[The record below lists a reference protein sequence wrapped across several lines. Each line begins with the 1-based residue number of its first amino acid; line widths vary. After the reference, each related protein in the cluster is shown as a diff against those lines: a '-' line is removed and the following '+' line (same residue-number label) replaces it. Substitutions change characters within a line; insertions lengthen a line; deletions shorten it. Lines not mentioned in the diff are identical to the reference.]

1 MPRSTNFRREVLD
14 GLPLFDHHCHG
25 VIEYDLSA
33 AEFES
38 LISESSRPAAP
49 GTTRFDSQIGV
60 QVLSQCAPVLGAE
73 RFCSPTAY
81 LDARAALGADEVDR
95 RLLKAARLTTLGV
108 DTGHAAG
115 LITGPERLGELAG
128 ATAHEVVRLESL
140 AEGVAHTMRAEENPL
155 PPSRDNAALFL
166 QKLEDPL
173 DMRLARAIGVKSIAA
188 YRYGLDFLAARPATD
203 EVIAAAVE
211 FLSQPATMRLDDPV
225 LIRHLLWLA
234 IDRKQVIQLHIG
246 YGDDDVDLHR
256 CNPLLL
262 TELLRTTRD
271 TGARFALLHCYPFV
285 REAGYLADVYEHV
298 YFDVGLAINYTGSHS
313 PRVIAESLEL
323 APFGKILFST
333 DAFGLPELYF
343 VGAQL
348 FRRGLAEV
356 LDYYQREWGWPDH
369 YCRKVAELMCYDN
382 AARLY
387 GVDDRKN

>member
-25 VIEYDLSA
+25 VIEYDLGA

-38 LISESSRPAAP
+38 FISESSRPAAP

-60 QVLSQCAPVLGAE
+60 QVLSQCAAALGVE

-81 LDARAALGADEVDR
+81 LEARAALGADEVNR
-95 RLLKAARLTTLGV
+95 RLLKAARLDTLGV
-108 DTGHAAG
+108 DTGHATG
-115 LITGPERLGELAG
+115 LITGPERLGEIAG
-128 ATAHEVVRLESL
+128 AAAHEVVRLESL
-140 AEGVAHTMRAEENPL
+140 AEGVAHAMREEENPL
-155 PPSRDNAALFL
+155 APSRDNAALFL
-166 QKLEDPL
+166 RKLESAL
-173 DMRLARAIGVKSIAA
+173 DARLAQAIGVKSIAA
-188 YRYGLDFLAARPATD
+188 YRFGLDLEAARPTTD
-203 EVIAAAVE
+203 EVIAASVE

-225 LIRHLLWLA
+225 LIRHLLWFA
-234 IDRKQVIQLHIG
+234 IDRQQVIQLHIG

-262 TELLRTTRD
+262 TDLLRATRD
-271 TGARFALLHCYPFV
+271 SGARFALLHCYPFV